1 MSRRL
6 FASGPFVAALM
17 AADVLHRA
25 QQQKQET
32 PPPEP
37 QVRQI
42 TEEEAEA
49 IMRRQRILAPQP
61 ESRQVRRNRER
72 REAKAVASHMKA
84 TERKFRR

>member
-6 FASGPFVAALM
+6 FSSGPFLASLM
-17 AADVLHRA
+17 AADVIHRA
-25 QQQKQET
+25 QQQ
-32 PPPEP
+32 PAPAPEP
-37 QVRQI
+37 QVLQV
-42 TEEEAEA
+42 TDEEAEA

-61 ESRQVRRNRER
+61 ESRQVRRDRER